1 MGRDMRGGGRIG
13 VAGALLFVA
22 ALLGAAGPAHPSV
35 RHPSWH
41 QPAAGLPAAPA
52 ASGIPVAVGAT
63 VTEAGGVTRLVVDLS
78 APVAMA
84 AVLTEGPDRLVID
97 LPEINV
103 QVDPAAGRLG
113 PRGVGVVR
121 AFRFGLFAP
130 GRSRIV
136 ADLAGPVALRRAEV
150 VSIAGGDAS
159 RLTVELSR
167 SDRAAFH
174 AAARRPEPGPADT
187 RRAVPV
193 ADGEGAAAD
202 GAATPDRRPVVV
214 IDPGHGGIDPG
225 ASGVLGA
232 VEKDVVLGFS
242 SALAAR
248 LSAGGHYRVVM
259 TRHDD
264 SFVSLSARVG
274 MARDAEA
281 ALFISVHAD
290 TLSDGSVTG
299 ATVYTASDR
308 ASDAEAARVAATE
321 NQADAAAGLDDAP
334 KAAEVSDIL
343 FDLARRETRTYAHQF
358 QHTLTG
364 YWAKIARLNRNP
376 ERAAG
381 FKVLQAP
388 DVPSVL
394 LELGYLS
401 SGQDVRTLGSAEWR
415 AKAVDGVS
423 AAVDAFFA
431 GRGAPPPGDAAPP
444 AAPPP
449 GSAPPGPAAMR

>member
-1 MGRDMRGGGRIG
+1 MGRGMRGGGRIG
-13 VAGALLFVA
+13 IARASLLGI
-22 ALLGAAGPAHPSV
+22 ALLGAAGPARASV

-41 QPAAGLPAAPA
+41 QPAAALPVAAA
-52 ASGIPVAVGAT
+52 ASGIPVAVGAR
-63 VTEAGGVTRLVVDLS
+63 VTEADGVTRLVVDLS
-78 APVAMA
+78 GRVDVA
-84 AVLTEGPDRLVID
+84 AVLTEGPDRLVVD
-97 LPEINV
+97 LPEVNV
-103 QVDPAAGRLG
+103 QVEPAAGQLG
-113 PRGVGVVR
+113 PRGVGLIR

-136 ADLAGPVALRRAEV
+136 ADLAGPVALRRADV
-150 VSIAGGDAS
+150 ASIAGGDAS
-159 RLTVELSR
+159 RLTVELVR

-174 AAARRPEPGPADT
+174 AAARRPEPSPAET
-187 RRAVPV
+187 LRAVSVPGDEGT
-193 ADGEGAAAD
+193 APDRGAAPD
-202 GAATPDRRPVVV
+202 GRPVVV

-225 ASGVLGA
+225 ATGVLGA
-232 VEKDVVLGFS
+232 VEKDVVLAFS

-248 LSAGGHYRVVM
+248 LSEGGRYRVVM

-264 SFVSLSARVG
+264 SFVSLSDRVR

-290 TLSDGSVTG
+290 TLSDGSVAG
-299 ATVYTASDR
+299 ATVYTASDQ

-321 NQADAAAGLDDAP
+321 NQADAAAGLEDAP

-401 SGQDVRTLGSAEWR
+401 SGQDVRTLASPEWR
-415 AKAVDGVS
+415 ARAVEGMA
-423 AAVDAFFA
+423 AAVDTFFA
-431 GRGAPPPGDAAPP
+431 GRGAPPPAAASSARPG
-444 AAPPP
+444 P
-449 GSAPPGPAAMR
+449 GSVRPEAAAMR